1 MQVPES
7 PLAVMRLCSC
17 HCSRVAPQVQVLID
31 EAASHESPQ
40 ACLRVACQSLRAEL
54 HLGVICE
61 PPRAQIGPMQL
72 FALL

>member
-1 MQVPES
+1 MQVPGS
-7 PLAVMRLCSC
+7 PLAMMRLCSC
-17 HCSRVAPQVQVLID
+17 HCSRVAPQVLIG